1 MTSLFDALHLHM
13 AESPVR
19 ELRLAMTV
27 ESYDEAVAF
36 YRDVLG
42 LPVIEAWDEPDG
54 SGAVLDA
61 GRATLELLSVAQAE
75 VVDQVEVGE
84 RVAGAVRIALEVAD
98 SVRTAEVLVAGGAQR
113 LAEPVVTPWAH
124 RNVRLRAPDGMQL
137 TLFTVMSGERPS

>member
-1 MTSLFDALHLHM
+1 M

-27 ESYDEAVAF
+27 EDYEGALGF

-42 LPVIEAWDEPDG
+42 LPVVHAWDEPTG
-54 SGAVLDA
+54 SGAILGA

-75 VVDQVEVGE
+75 LVDEVEVGE
-84 RVAGAVRIALEVAD
+84 RVAGPVRLALEVED
-98 SVRTAEVLVAGGAQR
+98 SERTAEVLVAAGADQ
-113 LAEPVVTPWAH
+113 LAAPVVTPWSH

-137 TLFTVMSGERPS
+137 TLFTVLEG